1 MTPGDMGGDGGDGG
15 DGGGAGGMGG
25 MGGGGDGMGGGGA
38 CAQTSHPSRS
48 LHVREPH
55 VDPKAQL
62 AEDHVKALVPSSTLL
77 GPVVPLYATPFTI
90 SLSKPLSVL
99 KAVAPRSKPT
109 ARLVGVIV
117 HDSR

>member
-1 MTPGDMGGDGGDGG
+1 M
-15 DGGGAGGMGG
+15 
-25 MGGGGDGMGGGGA
+25 
-38 CAQTSHPSRS
+38 
-48 LHVREPH
+48 
-55 VDPKAQL
+55 
-62 AEDHVKALVPSSTLL
+62 KALLPSSTLL